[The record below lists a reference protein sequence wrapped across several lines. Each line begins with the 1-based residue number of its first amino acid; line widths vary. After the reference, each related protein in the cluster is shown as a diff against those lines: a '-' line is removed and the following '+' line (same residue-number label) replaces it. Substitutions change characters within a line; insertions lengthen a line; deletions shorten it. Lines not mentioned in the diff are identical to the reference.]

1 MLRKINAAQEA
12 LSPKRP
18 TSWPGLGSDVLMQG
32 LFASRILIGLVVG
45 LIYALSMPNAVS
57 LSLKLALFMA
67 GFSIIWATYLF
78 NVYTD
83 KAEDEV
89 NTAGIHVAVSR
100 PFILLLLCAPT
111 PLMGDIFGWRGL
123 AFLALF
129 FVACSLYS
137 MKIPSLDIRIKDVF
151 LLKNIYPGFIVV
163 SGLAALRMLLGFPIF
178 FSELALIF
186 LIYFGNEI
194 LWDIRD
200 MQGDKADSTLP
211 QRFGVLAT
219 KAGVILIYL
228 IVLALYAIYWPFV
241 LYLAWIPVAVVIV
254 VTLLVQP
261 NQNPLLF
268 HVPVLAWVGF
278 LGLLLWF

>member
-1 MLRKINAAQEA
+1 MRLGKLSLQSGEVVESSATLLA
-12 LSPKRP
+12 LIR
-18 TSWPGLGSDVLMQG
+18 V
-32 LFASRILIGLVVG
+32 LFASRILVGLVVG

-57 LSLKLALFMA
+57 SSLKLTLFMT

-100 PFILLLLCAPT
+100 PFIFLLLFAPA
-111 PLMGDIFGWRGL
+111 PLMGDVFGWRGL
-123 AFLALF
+123 VFLAVF
-129 FVACSLYS
+129 FAACNLYS
-137 MKIPSLDIRIKDVF
+137 ITIPKLDIRIKDVF
-151 LLKNIYPGFIVV
+151 LLKNIYPGLVV
-163 SGLAALRMLLGFPIF
+163 VGGLAALRMMLGFPIF

-200 MQGDKADSTLP
+200 MQGDKAGSTLP
-211 QRFGVLAT
+211 QRFGVFAT
-219 KAGVILIYL
+219 KAGIILIYL
-228 IVLALYAIYWPFV
+228 IVLALYAMYWPFV
-241 LYLAWIPVAVVIV
+241 LHLAWMPVAVVVV

-278 LGLLLWF
+278 LGLLLWL

>member
-1 MLRKINAAQEA
+1 MLLQ
-12 LSPKRP
+12 
-18 TSWPGLGSDVLMQG
+18 DVDMVLYRNSSFLTFTQAI
-32 LFASRILIGLVVG
+32 LASRIHVGLVVG

-57 LSLKLALFMA
+57 LSLKLAVFMA

-83 KAEDEV
+83 KVEDEV
-89 NTAGIHVAVSR
+89 NTAGIHVVVPR
-100 PFILLLLCAPT
+100 PFIFLLLCAPI

-123 AFLALF
+123 AFLTLF
-129 FVACSLYS
+129 FAACSLYS
-137 MKIPSLDIRIKDVF
+137 MKIPRLDMRIKDVF

-163 SGLAALRMLLGFPIF
+163 SGMAALRMLLGFPVF

-200 MQGDKADSTLP
+200 MHGDKAGSTLP

-228 IVLALYAIYWPFV
+228 SVLALYAIYWPFV
-241 LYLAWIPVAVVIV
+241 LYLAWMPVAVVVV